1 VEEFPPAPEQ
11 YNDEA
16 PMLPGAMN
24 VQGESSTFVVMGDEE
39 GSRLLERD
47 EDSHQRDVEEHLMRF
62 TEDQLQ
68 LIFDFREE
76 MADQKFRQELMEQKV
91 GSLYDMFSTPQRSQQ
106 YQAQPH

>member
-1 VEEFPPAPEQ
+1 
-11 YNDEA
+11 
-16 PMLPGAMN
+16 MN
-24 VQGESSTFVVMGDEE
+24 KGESSTFVVMGDEE
-39 GSRLLERD
+39 GSRLLERY
-47 EDSHQRDVEEHLMRF
+47 EDSHQRDVEEHPMRF

-91 GSLYDMFSTPQRSQQ
+91 GSLYDMLSTPQRSQQ